1 MMTDSSAG
9 LVQARTRSSY
19 FASLQLQSFF
29 LTRAFI
35 HIYFNFCEGLM
46 HQIQLCKVIK
56 EHNSILKIPIF
67 CEF

>member
-1 MMTDSSAG
+1 MMTDSLAG

-19 FASLQLQSFF
+19 FASLQLPPFF

-35 HIYFNFCEGLM
+35 HIYFNFGLM
-46 HQIQLCKVIK
+46 HQIQLCMVIK
-56 EHNSILKIPIF
+56 EHNSILKIQIF